1 MLHKQILWTPPYPE
15 QTQMAQFL
23 QRVNTNN
30 QLKLSSY
37 EEFHNWSVRHVSEF
51 WNQFWDYSNII
62 HSAPYHQVVDDEKKM
77 PGAKWF
83 PGSKLNYAENLLK
96 YRDNRPAIHFKGEGQ
111 PTQTYSY
118 SDLYNEVEQLAHSLR
133 ELGVKKGDRVAGF
146 IPNMPQAIIAMLAT
160 ASIGA
165 IWSSSSPD
173 FGIKGVLDR
182 FTQIEPK
189 VIFAA
194 NGYYYNGKSFDS
206 LDKLSNILKSLPSIE
221 KVIIVGYSENK
232 PQVSHIDNAV
242 HYSEF
247 LSTSPEP
254 LIFEQLPFDH
264 PLYIMYSSGT
274 TGLPKSIVHSAG
286 GTLIQHL
293 KELRL
298 HCDLS
303 REDTIFYYTTCG
315 WMMWNWL
322 AAGLAA
328 QATLILYDGSPFY
341 PDGQRLFDLVDAHQI
356 TLLGVSAKFID
367 SVNSAELRP
376 ITAHRLESLRTVC
389 STGSPLSAEGFRHV
403 YTDWKPDLH
412 VASISGGTDLCG
424 CLVGGNPAA
433 PVFAGQIQG
442 AVLGQDMAVVDQEG
456 HSVAPGQQGELVC
469 RSPFPTMPLGFWDDP
484 ENLRYH
490 ETYFARFPGY
500 WHQGDF
506 AEQTPQGGFIIHG
519 RSDATLNPGGVRM
532 GTAEIYRI
540 VEAFTEVTESLVIGQ
555 QWEGDVRVVL
565 FVVTANQAALDDDL
579 IQRLRTAV
587 RTGASPRH
595 VPAIVISVPDL
606 PRTRSGKLVEL
617 AVRNVVENRP
627 VTNAQALANPEALAH
642 FQNLPALQPH
652 PPRV

>member
-1 MLHKQILWTPPYPE
+1 MEPPLWTPSPS
-15 QTQMAQFL
+15 QAHATQMAAFADAAGCPLDELHQ
-23 QRVNTNN
+23 
-30 QLKLSSY
+30 
-37 EEFHNWSVRHVSEF
+37 WSVNHQED
-51 WNQFWDYSNII
+51 FWDLVWSHFGIVGHRGDGPAMI
-62 HSAPYHQVVDDEKKM
+62 QVESDL
-77 PGAKWF
+77 AATTFF
-83 PGSKLNYAENLLK
+83 PDATLNYAENLLQ
-96 YRDNRPAIHFKGEGQ
+96 RNDHHPALIFCGEDNATRTLTWA
-111 PTQTYSY
+111 
-118 SDLYNEVEQLAHSLR
+118 QLHHLVSQLQQGLAAA
-133 ELGVKKGDRVAGF
+133 GVKPGDRVAAWLPN
-146 IPNMPQAIIAMLAT
+146 IPEAYAVMLAC
-160 ASIGA
+160 ASLGA
-165 IWSSSSPD
+165 VFSSVSPD
-173 FGIKGVLDR
+173 FGTDAVIDR
-182 FTQIEPK
+182 FGQIEPK
-189 VIFAA
+189 VIFCT
-194 NGYYYNGKSFDS
+194 NGYQYGGKRFDVTDKVSQVIAALPSLRQVVMVADTQGDLPAEALSFD
-206 LDKLSNILKSLPSIE
+206 DFCAAHPAQE
-221 KVIIVGYSENK
+221 VAFT
-232 PQVSHIDNAV
+232 P
-242 HYSEF
+242 
-247 LSTSPEP
+247 
-254 LIFEQLPFDH
+254 LPFDH
-264 PLYIMYSSGT
+264 PLYILYSSGT
-274 TGLPKSIVHSAG
+274 TGAPKCIIHRAG
-286 GTLIQHL
+286 GLLLKHL
-293 KELRL
+293 VEHRL
-298 HCDLS
+298 HCDVRPLD
-303 REDTIFYYTTCG
+303 RVFYFTTTG

-328 QATLILYDGSPFY
+328 HATLILYDGSPFY

-376 ITAHRLESLRTVC
+376 ITTHRLESLRTVC

-565 FVVTANQAALDDDL
+565 FVVTANQATLDDDL

-595 VPAIVISVPDL
+595 VPAVVIAVPDL
-606 PRTRSGKLVEL
+606 PHTRSGKLVEL